1 MCYKIALI
9 NTPITYSFLFCY
21 SLSNIFEIPSQ
32 VGVVACLESL
42 TSSPVNKNTVTGVST
57 AKVHFSYTQLPYLQ

>member
-42 TSSPVNKNTVTGVST
+42 TSSPVNKNTVTGVSRVST
-57 AKVHFSYTQLPYLQ
+57 AKVHFSYT